1 MAYTQYF
8 VGGKEF
14 FSLKQAKEEMKRTGK
29 PGTKYKVYSN
39 GDFVNCGSIKIKG
52 SNKCIVRGER
62 NSNSY

>member
-1 MAYTQYF
+1 MAYTEYY
-8 VGGKEF
+8 VDGERF
-14 FSLKQAKEEMKRTGK
+14 FSLAEAKRKMKETGK

-62 NSNSY
+62 NCNSY